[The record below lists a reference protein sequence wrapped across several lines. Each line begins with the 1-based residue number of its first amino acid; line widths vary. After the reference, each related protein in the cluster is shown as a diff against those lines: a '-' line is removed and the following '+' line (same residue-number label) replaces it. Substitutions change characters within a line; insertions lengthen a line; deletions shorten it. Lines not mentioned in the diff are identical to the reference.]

1 MKALPE
7 KRLQGLEM
15 QALEQQG
22 LEQRAHEPR
31 YHLVWVEPD
40 DSPAA
45 IAALIEEARNRLI
58 AEGRSSPNDRFV
70 TLSWKA

>member
-7 KRLQGLEM
+7 KRLQD
-15 QALEQQG
+15 LEQQG
-22 LEQRAHEPR
+22 LEQQRAHEPR

-58 AEGRSSPNDRFV
+58 AEGRASPNDRFV